1 MNYKET
7 YLKPEIAFL
16 LKKHNYN
23 IDKTRY
29 MVNRDGTLV
38 ESTNELQKH
47 YNHLELAYN
56 PNAEEVIDYFKKQSI
71 YININK
77 IDDNKWE
84 WIISFGKKSI
94 YSGETANGNIGHNLP
109 ESRQFFNNEKDAY
122 YDAVIELIILI

>member
-16 LKKHNYN
+16 LKKYNYN

-29 MVNRDGTLV
+29 MVNREGTLV

-77 IDDNKWE
+77 VDDNKWDVHQQIKLLSK
-84 WIISFGKKSI
+84 IIINNQTFSNQQIFIYEKQDKYKKVDDKH
-94 YSGETANGNIGHNLP
+94 GA
-109 ESRQFFNNEKDAY
+109 
-122 YDAVIELIILI
+122 

>member
-1 MNYKET
+1 MNDKET

-16 LKKHNYN
+16 LKKYNYN

-38 ESTNELQKH
+38 ESTNELQNH

-56 PNAEEVIDYFKKQSI
+56 PHAEEVIDYFKKQSI

-77 IDDNKWE
+77 VNDNKWDVHQQIKLLSK
-84 WIISFGKKSI
+84 IIINNQTFSNQQIFIYEKQDKYKKVDDKHR
-94 YSGETANGNIGHNLP
+94 A
-109 ESRQFFNNEKDAY
+109 
-122 YDAVIELIILI
+122 

>member
-16 LKKHNYN
+16 LKKYNYN

-29 MVNRDGTLV
+29 MVHRDGTLV
-38 ESTNELQKH
+38 ESTIELQKH

-77 IDDNKWE
+77 IDDNKWDVHQQIKLLSK
-84 WIISFGKKSI
+84 IIINNQTFSNQQIFIYEKQDKYKKVDDKH
-94 YSGETANGNIGHNLP
+94 GA
-109 ESRQFFNNEKDAY
+109 
-122 YDAVIELIILI
+122 